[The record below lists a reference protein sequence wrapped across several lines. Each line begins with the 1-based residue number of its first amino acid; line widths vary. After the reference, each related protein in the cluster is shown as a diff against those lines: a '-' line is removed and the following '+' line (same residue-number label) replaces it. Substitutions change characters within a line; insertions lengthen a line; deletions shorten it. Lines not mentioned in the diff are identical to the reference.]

1 MKKTREKLWV
11 RDLCVLG
18 AFALILCLYA
28 YKLPLGM
35 PSGDE
40 AFYLTIPK
48 RLLQGDGLVVDEWHG
63 SQLSAFLTMPLMAL
77 RNALFPGSEGIVL
90 QWRWLYVA
98 VHGLFSLG
106 VYLRLRRRGWR
117 AVGVACLLFFFTP
130 FDIPAYGY
138 TALAL
143 DTVCLSSVVLYTAK
157 NRRDWFLS
165 GLLFAAGVLCTPY
178 LVLIFA
184 LYALAVRLYC
194 LGKREEGLYTR
205 SAYFCE
211 GCLVLAVALFA
222 FIFSR
227 GELLDFLSALPY
239 ILSDPAH
246 PLPALSQRLVSY
258 GTTLWETFGLP
269 LGLLLGLLA
278 LALLDRGRHRRSL
291 LYFPAAAI
299 LGAVMMAGTAENLL
313 IDSYHF
319 PLVPLALVGLMAY
332 LLTQKRD
339 RRLML
344 TVYLMGLGESL
355 AIHLAS
361 NQSIHIF
368 TAMYLIPDLASLCFI
383 ADLLGELQG
392 ENWMI
397 RARRGAVGLMAACLL
412 VMQAGMM
419 LYVKINH
426 KYWSSLPNS
435 ALTVTLA
442 EGPFA
447 GCRVGEEAAG
457 HYESQLAAILASFAG
472 REEAVAAF
480 AAGDIWPNLIF
491 PELRNGAFSAWL
503 EDGRNA
509 TVDRWVEYYEMRP
522 ERLPQYILFYRD
534 GKWNM
539 DYVTEH
545 LLKPYGFDRV
555 ERRGMVELYIRTLPP
570 EETEGETKP

>member
-1 MKKTREKLWV
+1 MKKALKKIRPWDV
-11 RDLCVLG
+11 CILG
-18 AFALILCLYA
+18 VFALILCLYA
-28 YKLPLGM
+28 FKLPLGM

-48 RLLQGDGLVVDEWHG
+48 RLLQGDALVVDEWHG

-106 VYLRLRRRGWR
+106 VYLRLRDRGWY
-117 AVGVACLLFFFTP
+117 ALGAASLLFFFTP

-143 DTVCLSSVVLYTAK
+143 DTVCLSSVMAYSAK
-157 NRRDWFLS
+157 NRWDWFLA

-184 LYALAVRLYC
+184 LYVLGVQLYC
-194 LGKREEGLYTR
+194 LRKGREALYCN
-205 SAYFCE
+205 AANFCM
-211 GCLVLAVALFA
+211 GCVVLAVALFT

-227 GELLDFLSALPY
+227 GEVLEFFSALPY

-246 PLPALSQRLVSY
+246 PLPSLSQRFLSY

-269 LGLLLGLLA
+269 LALLLGLLA
-278 LALLDRGRHRRSL
+278 LAFLDRGRHRRSL
-291 LYFPAAAI
+291 IYFPAAAI
-299 LGAVMMAGTAENLL
+299 LGAVMMAGTVENLL
-313 IDSYHF
+313 VDSYHF
-319 PLVPLALVGLMAY
+319 PLVPAALVGLMAY

-339 RRLML
+339 RRLFF

-368 TAMYLIPDLASLCFI
+368 TAMYLIPEIASICFV
-383 ADLLGELQG
+383 ADLMKELQG
-392 ENWMI
+392 EHWVI
-397 RARRGAVGLMAACLL
+397 RARRGAVGLMAACFM
-412 VMQAGMM
+412 VTQMGML
-419 LYVKINH
+419 LYVKVNH

-435 ALTVTLA
+435 ALTVTLT

-447 GCRVGEEAAG
+447 GFQVGEEAAER
-457 HYESQLAAILASFAG
+457 YQSQLTAIQASFAG

-491 PELRNGAFSAWL
+491 PQLRNGAFSAWL

-509 TVDRWVEYYEMRP
+509 TVDRWVEFYEMRP
-522 ERLPQYILFYRD
+522 ELLPEYILFYRD

-539 DYVTEH
+539 DYVKEH
-545 LLKPYGFDRV
+545 LLEPYGFDRM
-555 ERRGMVELYIRTLPP
+555 ERRDMVELYIRTLP
-570 EETEGETKP
+570 EETEN